1 MIIPQQLL
9 VLQNQAVMVK
19 LYNGSTLL
27 GSATAGIN
35 GAFAITS
42 SALNDGAYSL
52 TATATDAAG
61 NISPSSA
68 LSITILDVTNTENDG
83 SITLAKDSNGYGYA
97 AIKGTDEFIAITDQ
111 RGNPIGDKTYSGWSL
126 IGADKVN
133 EVNTT
138 VWKHNNGNYWIH
150 KHNSNW
156 AVTKGG
162 YPETKNSSSF
172 HNLETAFSQDLDN
185 DGFTGSPP
193 VNGGQAK
200 FTISGTKKA
209 GQTLSINQSSTD
221 PDGLNGSYSY
231 QWQRSGD
238 GKTWN
243 NISNTTNT
251 YTILGSDEGNQIRAQ
266 ITYTDNKGFREEVT
280 TTSLTIPIPVTV
292 TNTENDGSITLAK
305 DSNGYGYAAIK
316 GTDEFIAITD
326 QRGNPIGD
334 KTYSGWSLIGADKVN
349 EVNTTVWKH
358 NNGNYWIHKHNSN
371 WAVTKGGYPETK
383 FI

>member
-1 MIIPQQLL
+1 MELIKLTVLIQLSGKITTATTGYINIIPTD
-9 VLQNQAVMVK
+9 AVTGK
-19 LYNGSTLL
+19 FPHILRQK
-27 GSATAGIN
+27 
-35 GAFAITS
+35 ITS
-42 SALNDGAYSL
+42 G
-52 TATATDAAG
+52 
-61 NISPSSA
+61 
-68 LSITILDVTNTENDG
+68 
-83 SITLAKDSNGYGYA
+83 
-97 AIKGTDEFIAITDQ
+97 
-111 RGNPIGDKTYSGWSL
+111 
-126 IGADKVN
+126 
-133 EVNTT
+133 
-138 VWKHNNGNYWIH
+138 
-150 KHNSNW
+150 
-156 AVTKGG
+156 
-162 YPETKNSSSF
+162 F

-209 GQTLSINQSSTD
+209 GQTLTINQSSTD

-266 ITYTDNKGFREEVT
+266 ITYTDNQGFREEVT

-383 FI
+383 NSSSFHNLETAFSQDLNNDSQVGEPDTKAPDAPASLTNSSPANDNTYWYCRIRQYGKTL